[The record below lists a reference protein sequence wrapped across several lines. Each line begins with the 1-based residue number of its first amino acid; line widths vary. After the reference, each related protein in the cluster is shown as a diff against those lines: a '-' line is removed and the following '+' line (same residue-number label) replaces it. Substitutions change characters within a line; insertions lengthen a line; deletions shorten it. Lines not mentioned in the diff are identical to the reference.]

1 VSLPTFPILPGQG
14 WSVVKTP
21 TFSTRIASHSSGR
34 EARAALYAHALYAF
48 ELTFDGL
55 DSSGANA
62 GLQEQS
68 LQTLMGFWLSCG
80 GQFATF
86 LYADPTDNSVTNQAI
101 AIGDGST
108 ITFTLGRAIGGYFEP
123 VSYVTSV
130 SNVTINGAA
139 TTACT
144 WNAPNTI
151 AFAAAPASG
160 APIAAS
166 FAYAF
171 QCRFLDD
178 QAEFENFMSGLW
190 RARSL
195 KFRQVR

>member
-1 VSLPTFPILPGQG
+1 VI
-14 WSVVKTP
+14 KTP
-21 TFSTRIASHSSGR
+21 RFSTRVASHSSGR
-34 EARAALYAHALYAF
+34 EVRSSLYAHALYEF

-62 GLQEQS
+62 GLQAQS
-68 LQTLMGFWLSCG
+68 LQTLMGFWLACS
-80 GQFATF
+80 GQFGTF
-86 LYADPTDNSVTNQAI
+86 LYVDPSDGSVASQVI

-108 ITFTLGRAIGGYFEP
+108 TSFTLGRAIGGYYEA

-130 SNVTINGAA
+130 GSVTINGVA
-139 TTACT
+139 TSAYSL
-144 WNAPNTI
+144 AQPNTI
-151 AFAAAPASG
+151 TFATAPPNG
-160 APIAAS
+160 APVAAS

-178 QAEFENFMSGLW
+178 QVEFENFMSGLW
-190 RARSL
+190 RAKSL